1 MQVIVD
7 KTLVEYTDV
16 GTGTP
21 LVCLH
26 GWMMNK
32 ESFAEMAG
40 ELRSDRRV
48 IAIDLPNFGSSQN
61 TNDIISVSDYAQFI
75 ARFLAKLEIDSYDL
89 AGHSMG
95 GQIAMYGVGSGL
107 LHPRSLILIAASGVR
122 DERKITK
129 LFLASIAKLF
139 GPAIPLSLKQKF
151 YTAIGSDYEP
161 GLSAVHKK
169 IITKLLNTD
178 VQEQARLITVPTL
191 LIYGSLDASTPVY
204 MAEKLQKLM
213 TQAKLVV
220 LDKENHWLQQTS
232 PREVAHEIRNFSK

>member
-1 MQVIVD
+1 MQVVVD
-7 KTLVEYTDV
+7 RTLVHYTDI
-16 GTGTP
+16 GAGRP

-32 ESFAEMAG
+32 ESFAEMATD
-40 ELRSDRRV
+40 LRTTRRIV
-48 IAIDLPNFGSSQN
+48 AIDLPNFGNSQN
-61 TNDIISVSDYAQFI
+61 SDDIVSVSDYAQFI
-75 ARFLAKLEIDSYDL
+75 ARFLTKLGIHDYDL

-95 GQIAMYGVGSGL
+95 GQIAMYGVGTGL
-107 LHPRSLILIAASGVR
+107 LLPKQLILLAASGVR
-122 DERKITK
+122 DERRVTK

-139 GPAIPLSLKQKF
+139 GPAIPIGLKQKF
-151 YTAIGSDYEP
+151 YAAIGSDYEP

-178 VQEQARLITVPTL
+178 VQEQARQITIPTL
-191 LIYGSLDASTPVY
+191 LLYGSLDASTPVY

-213 TQAKLVV
+213 TNAKLVV

-232 PREVAHEIRNFSK
+232 PDLVAAEIRNFAE

>member
-1 MQVIVD
+1 MQLVVD
-7 KTLVEYTDV
+7 KTLVEYSDV

-32 ESFAEMAG
+32 ESFADMTT
-40 ELRSDRRV
+40 ELRRDLRV
-48 IAIDLPNFGSSQN
+48 ISIDLPNFGASQN
-61 TNDIISVSDYAQFI
+61 NETIVSVADYAQFV
-75 ARFLAKLEIDSYDL
+75 ASFLAKLEIDQYDL

-95 GQIAMYGVGSGL
+95 GQIAMYGVGTGV
-107 LHPRSLILIAASGVR
+107 LHPKRLILMAASGVR
-122 DERKITK
+122 DERKVTK

-139 GPAIPLSLKQKF
+139 GPAIPVSLKQKF
-151 YTAIGSDYEP
+151 YAAIGSDYEP

-178 VQEQARLITVPTL
+178 VQDQAAMITIPTL
-191 LIYGSLDASTPVY
+191 LLYGSLDASTPVY
-204 MAEKLQKLM
+204 MAEKLQKRM

-232 PREVAHEIRNFSK
+232 PVAVAREIRNFTS